1 MAIDIHNP
9 TPLYRQIIADIK
21 RQISSGELQPGDKI
35 PSQNELSREYGVSL
49 LTVKQ
54 ARAELINSGLL
65 YSRVGKGVF
74 VAQKRKT
81 TDPAAQQ
88 TIGLVLRDLKD
99 PFFSLIVHSVEEKLS
114 ELGYNLLI
122 SSSRDREEREET
134 QISRLRDFGVSGMI
148 IASMSYLHRATPK
161 ILELQKE
168 KFPFVMVSFV
178 QNEDVN
184 YVGTDHEHGAYLA
197 TEHLINLGNERVG
210 YLNSEEGNVLG
221 ELRQQ
226 GYVRAL
232 DTHGRSLNED
242 FVYPI
247 PMPYQSDHYKGGYQV
262 GLHIAGLNRRPD
274 ALFAY
279 NDLSALG
286 FEAAVLSQG
295 LRVPDDISIVGF
307 DDIERD
313 LHAPVPLTT
322 IHQPTRRIG
331 IAALETLIRKIEGDE
346 EVTRTFLEPR
356 LVVRESCGAR
366 RNPVDESSR
375 ATSADVNVLR

>member
-1 MAIDIHNP
+1 MAIDIQNP
-9 TPLYRQIIADIK
+9 TPLYRQISADIK
-21 RQISSGELQPGDKI
+21 QQISSGELLPGDQI
-35 PSQNELSREYGVSL
+35 PSQNELARQYGVSL

-74 VAQKRKT
+74 VAQTRKT
-81 TDPAAQQ
+81 TEPSAQQ

-114 ELGYNLLI
+114 ELGYNLLV
-122 SSSRDREEREET
+122 SSSRDREEREES
-134 QISRLRDFGVSGMI
+134 QISRLSDFGVSGMI
-148 IASMSYLHRATPK
+148 IASMSYLHRATLK

-178 QNEDVN
+178 QNEDIN

-197 TEHLINLGNERVG
+197 TEHLINLGYERVG

-226 GYVRAL
+226 GYLRAL
-232 DTHGRSLNED
+232 ETHGRSFNED
-242 FVYPI
+242 FVSPI
-247 PMPYQSDHYKGGYQV
+247 PLPHRSDHYKGGYQV
-262 GLHIAGLNRRPD
+262 GQYFAGLATRPD
-274 ALFAY
+274 AIFAY

-286 FEAAVLSQG
+286 FEQAVLSQG
-295 LRVPDDISIVGF
+295 LRIPEDVAIVGF

-322 IHQPTRRIG
+322 IHQPTRKIG
-331 IAALETLIRKIEGDE
+331 IAAVETLFRKIEGDE

-356 LVVRESCGAR
+356 LVVRESCGAQQR
-366 RNPVDESSR
+366 PASR
-375 ATSADVNVLR
+375 SKETIGADLDT